1 MSLCG
6 ESTPKS
12 AQAHSLIAKP
22 LLLMKQLLLIGV
34 LLLPVS
40 AAQAKPPEIQ
50 CPGSNTVEMRYCAG
64 QLWEQSTKQ
73 LRQKLGKEQLNQWQE
88 ATREAC
94 AKAYAPY
101 KQGTIYPQLVVG
113 CDDHLNRA
121 LLKEFQPL
129 GN

>member
-1 MSLCG
+1 MGLPVL
-6 ESTPKS
+6 TR
-12 AQAHSLIAKP
+12 AHI
-22 LLLMKQLLLIGV
+22 LLKEPWFLMKQLLLIGV

-40 AAQAKPPEIQ
+40 AAEAKPPEIQ

-73 LRQKLGKEQLNQWQE
+73 LRQKLGKEQFNQWQE
-88 ATREAC
+88 ATREVC
-94 AKAYAPY
+94 AKACAPY
-101 KQGTIYPQLVVG
+101 KEGTIYPQLVVG

>member
-6 ESTPKS
+6 ERTPKS
-12 AQAHSLIAKP
+12 EEAHILQTGP
-22 LLLMKQLLLIGV
+22 WLLMNKLLLIGV

-73 LRQKLGKEQLNQWQE
+73 LRQKLGKDQFKQWQD

-101 KQGTIYPQLVVG
+101 KEGTIYPQLVVG

>member
-1 MSLCG
+1 MSLYG
-6 ESTPKS
+6 KRTPKS
-12 AQAHSLIAKP
+12 EEAHILQTGP
-22 LLLMKQLLLIGV
+22 WLLMNKLLLIGV
-34 LLLPVS
+34 LLLPLS

-73 LRQKLGKEQLNQWQE
+73 LRQKLGKDQFKQWQD

-101 KQGTIYPQLVVG
+101 KEGTIYPQLVVG